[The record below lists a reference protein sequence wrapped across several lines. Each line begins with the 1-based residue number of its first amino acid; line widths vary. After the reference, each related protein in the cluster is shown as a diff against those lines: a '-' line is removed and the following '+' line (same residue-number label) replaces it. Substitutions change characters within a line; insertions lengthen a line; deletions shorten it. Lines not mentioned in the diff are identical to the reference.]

1 MQRLLSL
8 RLLSRNYEQT
18 SIPSFVKSHLSKN
31 FISQTAEKT
40 PKELLK
46 TSLSHS
52 PTSTTS
58 LCLDYFRS
66 WRSQNLS
73 SQKISG
79 FFLTPLVVKQM
90 ISNTH
95 LLIRRESFLDSGVR
109 LFRTRI
115 SQFKQ
120 LLPLGGNYGRS
131 FMPNA
136 VDVVLILIAVNVAV
150 FILWR
155 TADPIFMMNNFAV
168 SIENIASGRFH
179 TLVTSAFSHVK
190 LSHLFSNMFGLYFFG
205 SNIGHQFG
213 PKFLVKLYLAGAI
226 AGSICFLAHM
236 AFLIASSKD
245 TRTFY
250 LSPKIITGLGASG
263 ALNSI
268 ILLHIFLFPK
278 ATHYVNLI
286 IPVPAML
293 LGALLIGTDIWRML
307 EGDSHIAGSAHLGGT
322 LVAVLV
328 WARIKK
334 RWI

>member
-179 TLVTSAFSHVK
+179 TLVTSAFSH
-190 LSHLFSNMFGLYFFG
+190 
-205 SNIGHQFG
+205 IGHQFG

>member
-1 MQRLLSL
+1 MQTLPMGNASYHL
-8 RLLSRNYEQT
+8 
-18 SIPSFVKSHLSKN
+18 PSGY
-31 FISQTAEKT
+31 A
-40 PKELLK
+40 
-46 TSLSHS
+46 
-52 PTSTTS
+52 STTLGRLQHGTGCPMAHQS
-58 LCLDYFRS
+58 PSDHMELQTITNGFLIQWEVPCFTRS
-66 WRSQNLS
+66 KGGVQLVDSKRME
-73 SQKISG
+73 KILMKPVQG
-79 FFLTPLVVKQM
+79 AVAQ
-90 ISNTH
+90 
-95 LLIRRESFLDSGVR
+95 
-109 LFRTRI
+109 LF
-115 SQFKQ
+115 S
-120 LLPLGGNYGRS
+120 
-131 FMPNA
+131 MHMEEEE
-136 VDVVLILIAVNVAV
+136 VA
-150 FILWR
+150 
-155 TADPIFMMNNFAV
+155 TNPAMV